1 MLNEHKTVPIILKLC
16 QHNWEKPNNEPKR
29 LVYYNIIAA
38 GIYVLLR
45 AINITESLVQWCDP
59 LGWVK
64 CGLDIGEC
72 AVDCGLE
79 CISCIWDSIEQ
90 CIGCLTAV
98 DVIKNIGTHLYNVMT
113 NNTSTYSL

>member
-1 MLNEHKTVPIILKLC
+1 M
-16 QHNWEKPNNEPKR
+16 
-29 LVYYNIIAA
+29 
-38 GIYVLLR
+38 
-45 AINITESLVQWCDP
+45 
-59 LGWVK
+59 K

-72 AVDCGLE
+72 AVDCGSE

-98 DVIKNIGTHLYNVMT
+98 DVIKNIGTHLYMT